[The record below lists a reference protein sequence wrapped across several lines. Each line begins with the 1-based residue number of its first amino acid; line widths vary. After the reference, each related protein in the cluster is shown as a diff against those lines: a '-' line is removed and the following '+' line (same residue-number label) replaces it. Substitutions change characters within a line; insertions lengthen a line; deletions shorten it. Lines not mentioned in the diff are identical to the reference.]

1 MTWRCSAVWTLGLA
15 FALAGCAHQETTWL
29 PGPDIIQLADNQ
41 ALPPDCRPL
50 AEPSTFRGGTWQTES
65 RPTIAFGCATYGNL
79 ARMLA
84 NPQDLVHPAPFAG
97 QDAVTAG
104 AAVQRYHDNKVTPL
118 STGGTTGSISGSGTQ
133 GGSSQ

>member
-1 MTWRCSAVWTLGLA
+1 MTWHGSAVWILGLA
-15 FALAGCAHQETTWL
+15 CGLAGCAQQQTTWL

-41 ALPPDCRPL
+41 ALPPDCRSL
-50 AEPSTFRGGTWQTES
+50 AEPSMFRGGTWQLEQ

-79 ARMLA
+79 ARMVA
-84 NPQDLVHPAPFAG
+84 NPQDLAHPAPYAG

-118 STGGTTGSISGSGTQ
+118 SGGGTTGSIAGSGTL